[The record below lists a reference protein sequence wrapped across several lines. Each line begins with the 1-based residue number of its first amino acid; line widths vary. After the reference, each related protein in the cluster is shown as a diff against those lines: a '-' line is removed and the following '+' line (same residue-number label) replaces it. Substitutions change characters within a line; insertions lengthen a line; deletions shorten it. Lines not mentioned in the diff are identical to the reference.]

1 MANLLDNAQKFT
13 PDGGEVNVR
22 VTSTP
27 PHATLQVSDSG
38 AGIPAHRLE
47 TIFDHFAHFDAHPSQ
62 SRGLGLGL
70 ALARRLAELSGGR
83 LTASSDG
90 LDQGSCFTLRLP
102 IAGAGTAEH

>member
-90 LDQGSCFTLRLP
+90 PDQGSCFTLRLP
-102 IAGAGTAEH
+102 LAGAGTAEH